1 MQDSEDTSQTDT
13 DLSSGLPSNEG
24 EDHISKSARKR
35 EAEALQALGLRLTK
49 LKAQQ
54 LEALCLPDDILKS
67 INDYNRFPS
76 REAKRRQL
84 QYVGKLMR
92 KTDIDSIQNN
102 LDALDRTSSLAQYQH
117 AQSELWRKRLIN
129 DPQALPE
136 YIDTYPSVDRQKLR
150 QLVKKTQSAQT
161 EDQRK
166 TAARALFRYLHEI
179 EIDQT

>member
-1 MQDSEDTSQTDT
+1 MNDLEDDSTNPTPNQ
-13 DLSSGLPSNEG
+13 G

-49 LKAQQ
+49 LKTQQ
-54 LEALCLPDDILKS
+54 LESLSLPDDILKS

-92 KTDIDSIQNN
+92 SADIDSIQSK

-117 AQSELWRKRLIN
+117 AQSEVWRERLVN
-129 DPQALPE
+129 DPEALPE
-136 YIDTYPSVDRQKLR
+136 YIDRYPSVDRQKLR
-150 QLVKKTQSAQT
+150 QLIKKTQSAQK

-166 TAARALFRYLHEI
+166 TAARALFRFLHEV
-179 EIDQT
+179 ETALSE

>member
-1 MQDSEDTSQTDT
+1 MTDT
-13 DLSSGLPSNEG
+13 ED
-24 EDHISKSARKR
+24 DHISKSARKR
-35 EAEALQALGLRLTK
+35 EAEALQALGLRLSK

-54 LEALCLPDDILKS
+54 LEALGLPDNIFKS

-92 KTDIDSIQNN
+92 SADVETIQEN
-102 LDALDRTSSLAQYQH
+102 LDVLDRTSNFAQFQH
-117 AQSELWRKRLIN
+117 AQSETWRERLLN
-129 DPQALPE
+129 EPQALSE

-150 QLVKKTQSAQT
+150 QLIKKTQSAQT

-166 TAARALFRYLHEI
+166 IAARALFRFLYEEARHQ
-179 EIDQT
+179 DA